1 MSAEKNLNE
10 VPFDYDSNSKD
21 RRSSDKIPFFNGTET
36 GYPFWKTK
44 IKAFTP
50 TQKLEYKKHHSVKGM
65 MTNAISHDEYL
76 KIGDKRTA
84 KSIWD
89 SLKSKYEGNKQ
100 VKEAKANLLVHQYEL
115 FKMKDGEDI
124 ETMFSRFQI
133 LVSGLQVLDK
143 SYTEADHVRK
153 VLRSLPPEWRP
164 KVTAFQESKDLDTV
178 SLESLVSSLK
188 SHEMELMTD
197 ESTKKLKGIA
207 LSTKSSSKAL
217 KAKVIVSDEEAS
229 EEGHEMDSDEEEEM
243 VLMAARVSQWA
254 KRSKKYAGKFGGSS
268 KKVGASKDKKEE
280 QNKCFKCN
288 KPGHFIA
295 DCPENLSKTS
305 KRTSNKERYK
315 SKLKKGF
322 LATWDDLDQE
332 SDSDGEEEANLALMA
347 TASDQ
352 ENSEHE
358 ADSVSEDEDEVL
370 AKLSRSELIDS
381 LKDALKLLTKKA
393 GECKVLKKAYN
404 NLTEKANEII
414 EQNESLK
421 SRNEFMETHY
431 VLDDKVPPEHEFA
444 LQEFLINGMKRS
456 KIASL
461 IYHVS
466 RNRGEGLG
474 FSRFKDNPLSSKSSN
489 IDKSKPKVVF
499 VKSQSEVPN
508 ESASNRTSKPEAQK
522 SKTLKDK
529 TSEPK
534 IFKPQANVKSKEAL
548 THSRTKLKSYTKPK
562 NFSTRVVNSRGS
574 DRSFKQRPPGPVKT
588 NTKGPIKIWVPK
600 SQIIFASGLHTKK
613 AKAAMLVPGQWL
625 LTTYDG
631 RKAYV
636 PNPDSERG
644 RYCGIWRQSK
654 REDHWYCG
662 FVVKFDKEACTVI
675 RDSDKSIVF
684 RGLRKGNVYKINLS
698 ELTEQKIV
706 CLLSVND
713 EKWVW
718 HQRLGHANWRLI
730 SKLSK
735 LNLVKGL
742 PNLNYH
748 SDALCGPC
756 QIGKISKTSFKPK
769 NVVSTSRPLELLH
782 IDLFG
787 PVSTASI
794 NGKKYGLVIV
804 DDYSRWTWVKF
815 LRVKDDAYDVFS
827 IFCTQVQNEKGL
839 KILKVRS
846 DHGGEFENEPFATFC
861 EDHGIVH
868 EFSAPRTPQQ
878 NGVIERKNRSL
889 QEMARTM
896 MHETKLAKHF
906 WAEAVNTACY
916 IQNRIYIRP
925 LLNITTYELFKGRK
939 PNISYFHQFGCTC
952 YILNNK
958 AYKRKF
964 DAKACKGIFIGYSER
979 SKAYRVYNSETN
991 TVEESIHVRFDD
1003 KEPDS
1008 KMSEQDN
1015 SYAGVPYQYTN
1026 TEPEKAS
1033 EAVEASE
1040 AVLEED
1046 AEEASQ
1052 LEASQEHDDTSEE
1065 DTQPSADVDEAPRR
1079 KFKYRSSHPEDLIL
1093 GNKESPRRTRSDY
1106 QQLDSL
1112 LGLIS
1117 MIEPKNVDEAL
1128 TDDGWIVAMQDEL
1141 NQFQRNDVWDLVP
1154 RPAHKNII
1162 GTKWVFR
1169 NKMNEQVARLEAIRL
1184 LLSYAVNNGITL
1196 YQMDVKSAFLNGVIS
1211 EEVYVKQPPG
1221 FEDLKNPDYVYKL
1234 KKSLYGLKQA
1244 PRAWY
1249 ERLSNFLLENG
1260 FQKGQIDNTLFR
1272 KTSKKDILIIQIYV
1286 DDIIFGST
1294 NASLC
1299 KSFSKLMQDEFE
1311 MSMIGELKFFLGIQ
1325 INQGKDGTYIHQSK
1339 YTKELLK
1346 KFNLEDCK
1354 IMSTPMHPSSSLSKE
1369 EIGSKVDQK
1378 LYRGMIGS
1386 LLYLTASR
1394 PDILYSVCL
1403 CARFQ
1408 SDPREPHLTAV
1419 KRIFRY
1425 LKGTTNL
1432 GLLYKKSLDSK
1443 LVGFCDAD
1451 YAGDKIE
1458 RKSTSGNCQFIG
1470 ENLISWAS
1478 KRQTTIALS
1487 TAEAEYISAAKCC
1500 TQLLWMKYQLEDYN
1514 IAESSIPLYC
1524 DNTAAIHLSKNPIL
1538 HSRAKHIEIKHHFIR
1553 DHVQK
1558 GTIDIQFIDTEHQW
1572 ADIFT
1577 KPLAIERF
1585 DFIKKNLNM
1594 HYISEEN

>member
-1 MSAEKNLNE
+1 
-10 VPFDYDSNSKD
+10 
-21 RRSSDKIPFFNGTET
+21 
-36 GYPFWKTK
+36 
-44 IKAFTP
+44 
-50 TQKLEYKKHHSVKGM
+50 M

-153 VLRSLPPEWRP
+153 VLRSLPPKWRP

-268 KKVGASKDKKEE
+268 KKVGTSKDKKEE

-358 ADSVSEDEDEVL
+358 ADSDSEDEDEVL

-499 VKSQSEVPN
+499 VKSQSEVLN

-574 DRSFKQRPPGPVKT
+574 DRSFKQRPPRPVKT

-644 RYCGIWRQSK
+644 RFCGVWRKPK
-654 REDHWYCG
+654 REDHWY
-662 FVVKFDKEACTVI
+662 
-675 RDSDKSIVF
+675 R
-684 RGLRKGNVYKINLS
+684 
-698 ELTEQKIV
+698 
-706 CLLSVND
+706 
-713 EKWVW
+713 
-718 HQRLGHANWRLI
+718 
-730 SKLSK
+730 
-735 LNLVKGL
+735 
-742 PNLNYH
+742 
-748 SDALCGPC
+748 
-756 QIGKISKTSFKPK
+756 
-769 NVVSTSRPLELLH
+769 
-782 IDLFG
+782 
-787 PVSTASI
+787 
-794 NGKKYGLVIV
+794 
-804 DDYSRWTWVKF
+804 YSW
-815 LRVKDDAYDVFS
+815 
-827 IFCTQVQNEKGL
+827 
-839 KILKVRS
+839 
-846 DHGGEFENEPFATFC
+846 
-861 EDHGIVH
+861 
-868 EFSAPRTPQQ
+868 
-878 NGVIERKNRSL
+878 
-889 QEMARTM
+889 
-896 MHETKLAKHF
+896 
-906 WAEAVNTACY
+906 
-916 IQNRIYIRP
+916 
-925 LLNITTYELFKGRK
+925 
-939 PNISYFHQFGCTC
+939 
-952 YILNNK
+952 
-958 AYKRKF
+958 
-964 DAKACKGIFIGYSER
+964 
-979 SKAYRVYNSETN
+979 
-991 TVEESIHVRFDD
+991 
-1003 KEPDS
+1003 
-1008 KMSEQDN
+1008 
-1015 SYAGVPYQYTN
+1015 
-1026 TEPEKAS
+1026 
-1033 EAVEASE
+1033 
-1040 AVLEED
+1040 
-1046 AEEASQ
+1046 
-1052 LEASQEHDDTSEE
+1052 
-1065 DTQPSADVDEAPRR
+1065 
-1079 KFKYRSSHPEDLIL
+1079 
-1093 GNKESPRRTRSDY
+1093 
-1106 QQLDSL
+1106 
-1112 LGLIS
+1112 
-1117 MIEPKNVDEAL
+1117 
-1128 TDDGWIVAMQDEL
+1128 
-1141 NQFQRNDVWDLVP
+1141 
-1154 RPAHKNII
+1154 
-1162 GTKWVFR
+1162 
-1169 NKMNEQVARLEAIRL
+1169 
-1184 LLSYAVNNGITL
+1184 
-1196 YQMDVKSAFLNGVIS
+1196 
-1211 EEVYVKQPPG
+1211 
-1221 FEDLKNPDYVYKL
+1221 
-1234 KKSLYGLKQA
+1234 
-1244 PRAWY
+1244 
-1249 ERLSNFLLENG
+1249 
-1260 FQKGQIDNTLFR
+1260 
-1272 KTSKKDILIIQIYV
+1272 
-1286 DDIIFGST
+1286 
-1294 NASLC
+1294 
-1299 KSFSKLMQDEFE
+1299 
-1311 MSMIGELKFFLGIQ
+1311 
-1325 INQGKDGTYIHQSK
+1325 
-1339 YTKELLK
+1339 
-1346 KFNLEDCK
+1346 
-1354 IMSTPMHPSSSLSKE
+1354 
-1369 EIGSKVDQK
+1369 
-1378 LYRGMIGS
+1378 
-1386 LLYLTASR
+1386 
-1394 PDILYSVCL
+1394 
-1403 CARFQ
+1403 
-1408 SDPREPHLTAV
+1408 
-1419 KRIFRY
+1419 
-1425 LKGTTNL
+1425 
-1432 GLLYKKSLDSK
+1432 
-1443 LVGFCDAD
+1443 
-1451 YAGDKIE
+1451 
-1458 RKSTSGNCQFIG
+1458 
-1470 ENLISWAS
+1470 
-1478 KRQTTIALS
+1478 
-1487 TAEAEYISAAKCC
+1487 
-1500 TQLLWMKYQLEDYN
+1500 
-1514 IAESSIPLYC
+1514 
-1524 DNTAAIHLSKNPIL
+1524 
-1538 HSRAKHIEIKHHFIR
+1538 
-1553 DHVQK
+1553 
-1558 GTIDIQFIDTEHQW
+1558 
-1572 ADIFT
+1572 
-1577 KPLAIERF
+1577 
-1585 DFIKKNLNM
+1585 
-1594 HYISEEN
+1594 